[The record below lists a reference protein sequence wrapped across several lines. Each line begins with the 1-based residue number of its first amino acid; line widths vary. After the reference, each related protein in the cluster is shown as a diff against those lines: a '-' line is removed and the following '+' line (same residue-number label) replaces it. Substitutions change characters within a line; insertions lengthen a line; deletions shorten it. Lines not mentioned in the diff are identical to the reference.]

1 MKNVSLP
8 KDNKDSIP
16 EPTKGLEGVVAAD
29 TNLSSVNG
37 EKGILRYCGFNIDDL
52 ALDTS
57 FEETICILYDYDLP
71 SSKRLKEMTKNI
83 GEARVLP
90 DEVIEVITKLV
101 GKTSPMSTLRTVV
114 SALGHYEKNV
124 PLKELPPKALRLVGQ
139 IATAVAMIHRLRQG
153 LPIVKAD
160 PNKGHA
166 EDFLRMLHGEN
177 PSETQV
183 KALNLYLILLADHGF
198 NASTFSARVTAG
210 TLANLHS
217 AITSAVG
224 TLSGPLHGGANEKAM
239 EMILE
244 VGSPEKASDYIA
256 NALENKQKIMG
267 FGHRVYKVD
276 DARRKHLKDM
286 TELVCK
292 ENGNMEIYRTAEEI
306 EKQVRN
312 RKAIIT
318 NVDFYS
324 APLLY
329 ELGIPTDLFTPLFA
343 MSRVAGW
350 TAHVLEQYKNNRL
363 IRPRAR
369 YIGQIDRTFTPIEH
383 RTEKRF

>member
-16 EPTKGLEGVVAAD
+16 EPTKGLEGIVAAD
-29 TNLSSVNG
+29 TTLSSVNG
-37 EKGILRYCGFNIDDL
+37 EKGILRYCGYNIDDL
-52 ALDTS
+52 SLNTT
-57 FEETICILYDYDLP
+57 FEEIICLLYDIELP
-71 SSKRLKEMTKNI
+71 NEERLKDMTSRI
-83 GEARVLP
+83 GKARVLP
-90 DEVIEVITKLV
+90 DEIKRMIIELE

-124 PLKELPPKALRLVGQ
+124 PLNDLPPKALRLVGQ
-139 IATAVAMIHRLRQG
+139 IATAVAMIDRLRKK
-153 LPIVKAD
+153 LPVIDAD
-160 PNKGHA
+160 PTKGHA
-166 EDFLRMLHGEN
+166 EDFLRMLTGN
-177 PSETQV
+177 QPSKTEVQ
-183 KALNLYLILLADHGF
+183 ALDLYLILLADHGF

-239 EMILE
+239 DMIIE
-244 VGSPEKASDYIA
+244 VGNVENASDYIE
-256 NALENKQKIMG
+256 NALNTKQKIMG

-276 DARRKHLKDM
+276 DARKPHLKKMARKLWEERGDM
-286 TELVCK
+286 ELFNVS
-292 ENGNMEIYRTAEEI
+292 EEI
-306 EKQVRN
+306 EKQVKD
-312 RKAIIT
+312 RKNIIT

-329 ELGIPTDLFTPLFA
+329 GLNIPTDLFTPLFA

-350 TAHVLEQYKNNRL
+350 TAHVLEQYRNNRL

-369 YIGQIDRTFTPIEH
+369 YVGPIDRTFKPIEQ
-383 RTEKRF
+383 R

>member
-1 MKNVSLP
+1 MSLP

-16 EPTKGLEGVVAAD
+16 EPVKGLEGIVAAD
-29 TNLSSVNG
+29 TTLSSVNG
-37 EKGILRYCGFNIDDL
+37 EKGILRYCGYNIDDL
-52 ALDTS
+52 AFSTT
-57 FEETICILYDYDLP
+57 FEEIICLLYDIELP
-71 SSKRLKEMTKNI
+71 NRKRLDDMTAKI

-90 DEVIEVITKLV
+90 KEIKKVITELA

-124 PLKELPPKALRLVGQ
+124 PLNELPPKALRLVGQ
-139 IATAVAMIHRLRQG
+139 IATAVAMIHRLREG
-153 LPIVKAD
+153 LPLIEAD
-160 PNKGHA
+160 PKRGHA
-166 EDFLRMLHGEN
+166 EDFIRMLLDKEPGQTEI
-177 PSETQV
+177 Q
-183 KALNLYLILLADHGF
+183 ALDLYLILLADHGF

-239 EMILE
+239 DMIIE
-244 VGSPEKASDYIA
+244 VGKTKNASKYIEKAFD
-256 NALENKQKIMG
+256 EKKKIMG

-276 DARRKHLKDM
+276 DARKPHLKKMAHQLWKEKDDM
-286 TELVCK
+286 TLYEV
-292 ENGNMEIYRTAEEI
+292 AEEI
-306 EKQVRN
+306 EKQVKS
-312 RKAIIT
+312 RKPIIT

-329 ELGIPTDLFTPLFA
+329 GLDIPTDLFTPLFA
-343 MSRVAGW
+343 MSRIAGW
-350 TAHVLEQYKNNRL
+350 SAHVLEQYGNNRL

-369 YIGQIDRTFTPIEH
+369 YVGPIDRTFKPIEQ
-383 RTEKRF
+383 R

>member
-1 MKNVSLP
+1 MKSVSLP

-16 EPTKGLEGVVAAD
+16 EPTKGLEGIVAAD
-29 TNLSSVNG
+29 TTLSSVNG
-37 EKGILRYCGFNIDDL
+37 EKGILRYCGYNIDDL
-52 ALDTS
+52 SLNTT
-57 FEETICILYDYDLP
+57 FEEIICLLYDIELP
-71 SSKRLKEMTKNI
+71 NQERLKDMTLRI
-83 GEARVLP
+83 GKARVLP
-90 DEVIEVITKLV
+90 DEIKKMIVELE

-124 PLKELPPKALRLVGQ
+124 PLNDLPPKALRLVGQ
-139 IATAVAMIHRLRQG
+139 IATAVAMIDRLRKK
-153 LPIVKAD
+153 LPIIDAD
-160 PNKGHA
+160 PEKGHA
-166 EDFLRMLHGEN
+166 EDFLRMLTGKE
-177 PSETQV
+177 PSKTETQ
-183 KALNLYLILLADHGF
+183 ALDLYLILLADHGF

-239 EMILE
+239 EMIIE
-244 VGSPEKASDYIA
+244 VGSVDNASKYIE
-256 NALENKQKIMG
+256 NALSTKQKIMG

-276 DARRKHLKDM
+276 DARKSHLKSMARKLWEERGDM
-286 TELVCK
+286 ELFNVS
-292 ENGNMEIYRTAEEI
+292 EEI
-306 EKQVRN
+306 EKQVKD
-312 RKAIIT
+312 RKNIIT

-329 ELGIPTDLFTPLFA
+329 GLNIPTDLFTPLFA

-350 TAHVLEQYKNNRL
+350 TAHVLEQYRNNRL

-369 YIGQIDRTFTPIEH
+369 YVGPINRTFKPIEQ
-383 RTEKRF
+383 R

>member
-1 MKNVSLP
+1 MTIVSLP

-16 EPTKGLEGVVAAD
+16 EPVKGLEGIVAAD

-37 EKGILRYCGFNIDDL
+37 EKGILRYCGYNIDDL
-52 ALDTS
+52 SLNTT
-57 FEETICILYDYDLP
+57 FEEIICLLYDVELP
-71 SSKRLKEMTKNI
+71 NQERLDNMTRRI

-90 DEVIEVITKLV
+90 KEIQEVISNLA

-124 PLKELPPKALRLVGQ
+124 PLSELAPKALRLVGQ
-139 IATAVAMIHRLRQG
+139 IATAVAMIHRLREG
-153 LPIVKAD
+153 LPVIEANPEKS
-160 PNKGHA
+160 HA
-166 EDFLRMLHGEN
+166 EDFLHMLTGKE
-177 PSETQV
+177 PSKTEIE
-183 KALNLYLILLADHGF
+183 ALDLYLILLADHGF

-210 TLANLHS
+210 TLANLHA

-239 EMILE
+239 DMIID
-244 VGSPEKASDYIA
+244 VGKVKNAEQYIENAFEK
-256 NALENKQKIMG
+256 KQKIMG

-276 DARRKHLKDM
+276 DARKPHLKKMAQKLWLERED
-286 TELVCK
+286 TELFQV
-292 ENGNMEIYRTAEEI
+292 AEEI
-306 EKQVRN
+306 EKQV
-312 RKAIIT
+312 KTKKPIIT

-329 ELGIPTDLFTPLFA
+329 GLDIPTDLFTPLFA

-369 YIGQIDRTFTPIEH
+369 YIGPIDRTFRPIEQ
-383 RTEKRF
+383 R

>member
-1 MKNVSLP
+1 VSLP

-16 EPTKGLEGVVAAD
+16 EPVKGLEGIVAAD

-37 EKGILRYCGFNIDDL
+37 EKGILRYCGYNIDDL
-52 ALDTS
+52 SLNTT
-57 FEETICILYDYDLP
+57 FEEIICLLYDLELP
-71 SSKRLKEMTKNI
+71 NQERLDNMTRRI
-83 GEARVLP
+83 GDARVLP
-90 DEVIEVITKLV
+90 KEIQDVISNLA

-124 PLKELPPKALRLVGQ
+124 PLSELAPKALRLVGQ
-139 IATAVAMIHRLRQG
+139 IATAVAMIHRLREG
-153 LPIVKAD
+153 LPVIEAN
-160 PNKGHA
+160 PEKGHA
-166 EDFLRMLHGEN
+166 EDFLNMLTGKE
-177 PSETQV
+177 PSSTEIE
-183 KALNLYLILLADHGF
+183 ALDLYLILLADHGF

-210 TLANLHS
+210 TLANLHA

-239 EMILE
+239 DMIIDVGE
-244 VGSPEKASDYIA
+244 VENADKYI
-256 NALENKQKIMG
+256 ENVFAKKQKIMG

-276 DARRKHLKDM
+276 DARKPHLKKMAQKLWLEREDIK
-286 TELVCK
+286 LFKV
-292 ENGNMEIYRTAEEI
+292 AEEI
-306 EKQVRN
+306 EKQVKA
-312 RKAIIT
+312 RKPIIT

-329 ELGIPTDLFTPLFA
+329 GLDIPTDLFTPLFA

-369 YIGQIDRTFTPIEH
+369 YVGPIDRTFRPIEQ
-383 RTEKRF
+383 R

>member
-1 MKNVSLP
+1 MTIVSLP

-16 EPTKGLEGVVAAD
+16 EPVKGLEGIVAAD

-37 EKGILRYCGFNIDDL
+37 EKGILRYCGYNIDDL
-52 ALDTS
+52 SLNTT
-57 FEETICILYDYDLP
+57 FEEIICLLYDLELP
-71 SSKRLKEMTKNI
+71 NQERLDNMTRRI
-83 GEARVLP
+83 GDARVLP
-90 DEVIEVITKLV
+90 KEIQDVISNLA

-124 PLKELPPKALRLVGQ
+124 PLSELAPKALRLVGQ
-139 IATAVAMIHRLRQG
+139 IATAVAMIHRLREG
-153 LPIVKAD
+153 LPVIEAN
-160 PNKGHA
+160 PEKGHA
-166 EDFLRMLHGEN
+166 EDFLHMLTGKE
-177 PSETQV
+177 PSSTEIE
-183 KALNLYLILLADHGF
+183 ALDLYLILLADHGF

-210 TLANLHS
+210 TLANLHA

-239 EMILE
+239 DMIIDVGE
-244 VGSPEKASDYIA
+244 VENADKYI
-256 NALENKQKIMG
+256 ENVFAKKQKIMG

-276 DARRKHLKDM
+276 DARKPHLKKMAQKLWLEREDIK
-286 TELVCK
+286 LFKV
-292 ENGNMEIYRTAEEI
+292 AEEI
-306 EKQVRN
+306 EKQVKA
-312 RKAIIT
+312 RKPIIT

-329 ELGIPTDLFTPLFA
+329 GLDIPTDLFTPLFA

-369 YIGQIDRTFTPIEH
+369 YVGPIDRTFRPIEQ
-383 RTEKRF
+383 R

>member
-1 MKNVSLP
+1 MTVVSLP

-16 EPTKGLEGVVAAD
+16 EPVKGLEGIVAAD

-37 EKGILRYCGFNIDDL
+37 EKGILRYCGYNIDDL
-52 ALDTS
+52 SLNTT
-57 FEETICILYDYDLP
+57 FEEIICLLYDLELP
-71 SSKRLKEMTKNI
+71 NQERLDNMTRRI
-83 GEARVLP
+83 GDARVLP
-90 DEVIEVITKLV
+90 KEIQDVISNLA

-124 PLKELPPKALRLVGQ
+124 PLSELAPKALRLVGQ
-139 IATAVAMIHRLRQG
+139 IATAVAMIHRLREG
-153 LPIVKAD
+153 LPVIEANPEKS
-160 PNKGHA
+160 HA
-166 EDFLRMLHGEN
+166 EDFLHMLTGKE
-177 PSETQV
+177 PSSTEIE
-183 KALNLYLILLADHGF
+183 ALDLYLILLADHGF

-210 TLANLHS
+210 TLANLHA

-239 EMILE
+239 DMIIDVGE
-244 VGSPEKASDYIA
+244 VENADKYI
-256 NALENKQKIMG
+256 ENVFAKKQKIMG

-276 DARRKHLKDM
+276 DARKPHLKKMAQKLWLEREDIK
-286 TELVCK
+286 LFKV
-292 ENGNMEIYRTAEEI
+292 AEEI
-306 EKQVRN
+306 EKQVKA
-312 RKAIIT
+312 RKPIIT

-329 ELGIPTDLFTPLFA
+329 GLDIPTDLFTPLFA

-369 YIGQIDRTFTPIEH
+369 YVGPIDRTFRPIEQ
-383 RTEKRF
+383 R

>member
-1 MKNVSLP
+1 MSLP

-16 EPTKGLEGVVAAD
+16 EPVKGLEGIVAAD
-29 TNLSSVNG
+29 TKLSSVNG
-37 EKGILRYCGFNIDDL
+37 EKGILRYCGYNIDDL
-52 ALDTS
+52 AFNTS
-57 FEETICILYDYDLP
+57 FEETICLLYDYELP
-71 SSKRLKEMTKNI
+71 NEERLKEMTKNI

-90 DEVIEVITKLV
+90 KEVISIITELV

-114 SALGHYEKNV
+114 SVLGHYENNV
-124 PLKELPPKALRLVGQ
+124 PLNELAPKALRLVGQ
-139 IATAVAMIHRLRQG
+139 IATAVAMIHRLREG
-153 LPIVKAD
+153 LPIIEAD
-160 PNKGHA
+160 PTKGHA
-166 EDFLRMLHGEN
+166 EDFLRMLHDEE
-177 PSETQV
+177 PTQTQIE
-183 KALNLYLILLADHGF
+183 ALNLYLILLADHGF

-239 EMILE
+239 DMILE
-244 VGSPEKASDYIA
+244 VGSKKKASGYIQKA
-256 NALENKQKIMG
+256 FDNKQKIMG

-276 DARRKHLKDM
+276 DARKPHLKKM
-286 TELVCK
+286 AKQVLEEK
-292 ENGNMEIYRTAEEI
+292 GNMKIFDVSEEI
-306 EKQVRN
+306 EKQVKD
-312 RKAIIT
+312 RKPIIT

-329 ELGIPTDLFTPLFA
+329 GLEIPTDLFTPLFA

-350 TAHVLEQYKNNRL
+350 TAHVLEQYRNNRL

-369 YIGQIDRTFTPIEH
+369 YIGQIDRTFRPIDQ
-383 RTEKRF
+383 R

>member
-1 MKNVSLP
+1 MTIVSLP

-16 EPTKGLEGVVAAD
+16 EPVKGLEGIVAAD

-37 EKGILRYCGFNIDDL
+37 EKGILRYCGYNIDDL
-52 ALDTS
+52 SLNTT
-57 FEETICILYDYDLP
+57 FEEIICLLYDLELP
-71 SSKRLKEMTKNI
+71 NQERLDNMTRRI
-83 GEARVLP
+83 GDARVLP
-90 DEVIEVITKLV
+90 KEIQDVISNLA

-124 PLKELPPKALRLVGQ
+124 PLSELAPKALRLVGQ
-139 IATAVAMIHRLRQG
+139 IATAVAMIHRLREG
-153 LPIVKAD
+153 LPVIEANPEKS
-160 PNKGHA
+160 HA
-166 EDFLRMLHGEN
+166 EDFLHMLNGKE
-177 PSETQV
+177 PSTTEI
-183 KALNLYLILLADHGF
+183 KALDLYLILLADHGF

-210 TLANLHS
+210 TLANLHA

-239 EMILE
+239 DMIIDVGE
-244 VGSPEKASDYIA
+244 VKNADKYI
-256 NALENKQKIMG
+256 ENVFAKKQKIMG

-276 DARRKHLKDM
+276 DARKPHLKKMAQKLWLERDD
-286 TELVCK
+286 TTLFEV
-292 ENGNMEIYRTAEEI
+292 AEEI
-306 EKQVRN
+306 EKQVKA
-312 RKAIIT
+312 RKPIIT

-324 APLLY
+324 APLLHG
-329 ELGIPTDLFTPLFA
+329 LDIPTDLFTPLFA

-369 YIGQIDRTFTPIEH
+369 YVGPIDRTFRPIEQ
-383 RTEKRF
+383 R

>member
-1 MKNVSLP
+1 MTIVSLP

-16 EPTKGLEGVVAAD
+16 EPVKGLEGIVAAD

-37 EKGILRYCGFNIDDL
+37 EKGILRYCGYNIDDL
-52 ALDTS
+52 SLNTT
-57 FEETICILYDYDLP
+57 FEEIICLLYDLELP
-71 SSKRLKEMTKNI
+71 NQERLDNMTRRI
-83 GEARVLP
+83 GDARVLP
-90 DEVIEVITKLV
+90 KEIQDVISNLA

-124 PLKELPPKALRLVGQ
+124 PLSELAPKALRLVGQ
-139 IATAVAMIHRLRQG
+139 IATAVAMIHRLREG
-153 LPIVKAD
+153 LPVIEAN
-160 PNKGHA
+160 PEKGHA
-166 EDFLRMLHGEN
+166 EDFLHMLTGKE
-177 PSETQV
+177 PSSTEIE
-183 KALNLYLILLADHGF
+183 ALDLYLILLADHGF

-210 TLANLHS
+210 TLANLHA

-239 EMILE
+239 DMIIDVGE
-244 VGSPEKASDYIA
+244 VGNADKYI
-256 NALENKQKIMG
+256 ENVFAKKQKIMG

-276 DARRKHLKDM
+276 DARKPHLKKMAQKLWLEREDIK
-286 TELVCK
+286 LFKV
-292 ENGNMEIYRTAEEI
+292 AEEI
-306 EKQVRN
+306 EKQVKA
-312 RKAIIT
+312 RKPIIT

-329 ELGIPTDLFTPLFA
+329 GLDIPTDLFTPLFA

-369 YIGQIDRTFTPIEH
+369 YVGPIDRTFRPIEQ
-383 RTEKRF
+383 R

>member
-1 MKNVSLP
+1 MSLP

-16 EPTKGLEGVVAAD
+16 EPVKGLEGIVAAD
-29 TNLSSVNG
+29 TKLSSVNG
-37 EKGILRYCGFNIDDL
+37 EKGILRYCGYNIDDL
-52 ALDTS
+52 AFNTS
-57 FEETICILYDYDLP
+57 FEETICLLYDYELP
-71 SSKRLKEMTKNI
+71 NEERLNEMTKNI

-90 DEVIEVITKLV
+90 KEVISIITELV

-114 SALGHYEKNV
+114 SVLGHYENNV
-124 PLKELPPKALRLVGQ
+124 PLNELAPKALRLVGQ
-139 IATAVAMIHRLRQG
+139 IATAVAMIHRLREG
-153 LPIVKAD
+153 LPIIEAD
-160 PNKGHA
+160 PTKGHA
-166 EDFLRMLHGEN
+166 EDFLRMLHDEK
-177 PSETQV
+177 PTQTQIE
-183 KALNLYLILLADHGF
+183 ARNLYLILLADHGF

-239 EMILE
+239 DMILE
-244 VGSPEKASDYIA
+244 VGTKKKASGYIQKA
-256 NALENKQKIMG
+256 FDNKQKIMG

-276 DARRKHLKDM
+276 DARKPHLKKM
-286 TELVCK
+286 AKQIWK
-292 ENGNMEIYRTAEEI
+292 EKGNMKIFDVSEEI
-306 EKQVRN
+306 EKQVKE

-329 ELGIPTDLFTPLFA
+329 GLEIPTDLFTPLFA

-350 TAHVLEQYKNNRL
+350 TAHVLEQYRNNRL

-369 YIGQIDRTFTPIEH
+369 YIGQINRTFRPID
-383 RTEKRF
+383 KR

>member
-1 MKNVSLP
+1 MTVVSLP

-16 EPTKGLEGVVAAD
+16 EPVKGLEGIVAAD

-37 EKGILRYCGFNIDDL
+37 EKGILRYCGYNIDDL
-52 ALDTS
+52 SLNTT
-57 FEETICILYDYDLP
+57 FEEIICLLYDLELP
-71 SSKRLKEMTKNI
+71 NQERLDNMTRRI
-83 GEARVLP
+83 GDARVLP
-90 DEVIEVITKLV
+90 KEIQDVISNLA

-124 PLKELPPKALRLVGQ
+124 PLSELAPKALRLVGQ
-139 IATAVAMIHRLRQG
+139 IATAVAMIHRLREG
-153 LPIVKAD
+153 LPVIEAN
-160 PNKGHA
+160 PEKGHA
-166 EDFLRMLHGEN
+166 EDFLNMLTGKE
-177 PSETQV
+177 PSSTEIE
-183 KALNLYLILLADHGF
+183 ALDLYLILLADHGF

-210 TLANLHS
+210 TLANLHA

-239 EMILE
+239 DMIIDVGE
-244 VGSPEKASDYIA
+244 VENADKYI
-256 NALENKQKIMG
+256 ENVFAKKQKIMG

-276 DARRKHLKDM
+276 DARKPHLKKMAQKLWLEREDIK
-286 TELVCK
+286 LFKV
-292 ENGNMEIYRTAEEI
+292 AEEI
-306 EKQVRN
+306 EKQVKA
-312 RKAIIT
+312 RKPIIT

-329 ELGIPTDLFTPLFA
+329 GLDIPTDLFTPLFA

-369 YIGQIDRTFTPIEH
+369 YVGPIDRTFRPIEQ
-383 RTEKRF
+383 R

>member
-1 MKNVSLP
+1 MIIVSLP

-16 EPTKGLEGVVAAD
+16 EPVKGLEGIVAAD

-37 EKGILRYCGFNIDDL
+37 EKGILRYCGYNIDDL
-52 ALDTS
+52 SLNTT
-57 FEETICILYDYDLP
+57 FEEIICLLYDLELP
-71 SSKRLKEMTKNI
+71 NQERLENMTRRI
-83 GEARVLP
+83 GDARVLP
-90 DEVIEVITKLV
+90 KEIQDVISNLA

-124 PLKELPPKALRLVGQ
+124 PLSELAPKALRLVGQ
-139 IATAVAMIHRLRQG
+139 IATAVAMIHRLRGG
-153 LPIVKAD
+153 LPVIEANPEKS
-160 PNKGHA
+160 HA
-166 EDFLRMLHGEN
+166 EDFLHMLNGKE
-177 PSETQV
+177 PSTTEI
-183 KALNLYLILLADHGF
+183 KALDLYLILLADHGF

-210 TLANLHS
+210 TLANLHA

-224 TLSGPLHGGANEKAM
+224 TLSGPLHGGENEKAM
-239 EMILE
+239 DMIIDVGE
-244 VGSPEKASDYIA
+244 VKNADKYI
-256 NALENKQKIMG
+256 ENVFAKKQKIMG

-276 DARRKHLKDM
+276 DARKPHLKKMAQKLWLERDD
-286 TELVCK
+286 TTLFEV
-292 ENGNMEIYRTAEEI
+292 AEEI
-306 EKQVRN
+306 EKQVKA
-312 RKAIIT
+312 RKPIIT

-329 ELGIPTDLFTPLFA
+329 GLDIPTDLFTPLFA

-369 YIGQIDRTFTPIEH
+369 YVGPIDRTFRPIEQ
-383 RTEKRF
+383 R

>member
-1 MKNVSLP
+1 MTVVSLP

-16 EPTKGLEGVVAAD
+16 EPVKGLEGIVAAD

-37 EKGILRYCGFNIDDL
+37 EKGILRYCGYNIDDL
-52 ALDTS
+52 SLNTT
-57 FEETICILYDYDLP
+57 FEEIICLLYDLELP
-71 SSKRLKEMTKNI
+71 NQERLDNMTRRI
-83 GEARVLP
+83 GDARVLP
-90 DEVIEVITKLV
+90 KEIQDVISNLA

-124 PLKELPPKALRLVGQ
+124 PLSELAPKALRLVGQ
-139 IATAVAMIHRLRQG
+139 IATAVAMIHRLREG
-153 LPIVKAD
+153 LPVIEAN
-160 PNKGHA
+160 PEKGHA
-166 EDFLRMLHGEN
+166 EDFLNMLTGKE
-177 PSETQV
+177 PSSTEIE
-183 KALNLYLILLADHGF
+183 ALDLYLILLADHGF

-210 TLANLHS
+210 TLANLHA

-239 EMILE
+239 DMIIDVGE
-244 VGSPEKASDYIA
+244 VGNADKYI
-256 NALENKQKIMG
+256 ENVFAKKQKIMG

-276 DARRKHLKDM
+276 DARKPHLKKMAQKLWLEREDIK
-286 TELVCK
+286 LFKV
-292 ENGNMEIYRTAEEI
+292 AEEI
-306 EKQVRN
+306 EKQVKA
-312 RKAIIT
+312 RKPIIT

-329 ELGIPTDLFTPLFA
+329 GLDIPTDLFTPLFA

-369 YIGQIDRTFTPIEH
+369 YVGPIDRTFRPIEQ
-383 RTEKRF
+383 R

>member
-1 MKNVSLP
+1 MSLP

-16 EPTKGLEGVVAAD
+16 EPVKGLEGIVAAD
-29 TNLSSVNG
+29 TSLSSVNG
-37 EKGILRYCGFNIDDL
+37 EKGILRYCGYNIDDL
-52 ALDTS
+52 AFNTN
-57 FEETICILYDYDLP
+57 FEEIICLLYDIELP
-71 SSKRLKEMTKNI
+71 NKERLENMTAKI

-90 DEVIEVITKLV
+90 MEIQKVITELA

-124 PLKELPPKALRLVGQ
+124 PLGELPPKALRLVGQ
-139 IATAVAMIHRLRQG
+139 VATAVAMIHRLRED
-153 LPIVKAD
+153 LPLIEAD
-160 PNKGHA
+160 PKRGHA
-166 EDFLRMLHGEN
+166 EDFLRMLLGKE
-177 PSETQV
+177 PSKTQIE
-183 KALNLYLILLADHGF
+183 ALNLYLILLADHGF

-239 EMILE
+239 EMIIE
-244 VGSPEKASDYIA
+244 VGKPRKASDYIEKA
-256 NALENKQKIMG
+256 FETKQKIMG

-276 DARRKHLKDM
+276 DALKPHLKKM
-286 TELVCK
+286 AIHLWK
-292 ENGNMEIYRTAEEI
+292 EKDDLTLYEVAEEI
-306 EKQVRN
+306 EKQVKS
-312 RKAIIT
+312 RKPIIT

-329 ELGIPTDLFTPLFA
+329 GLDIPTDLFTPLLA
-343 MSRVAGW
+343 MWRIAGW
-350 TAHVLEQYKNNRL
+350 TAHVLEQYSNNRL

-369 YIGQIDRTFTPIEH
+369 YIGPIDRTFNPIEQ
-383 RTEKRF
+383 R